1 MNMKVLHLSTFDLV
15 GGAARAAYRIHQAM
29 LGINIDSQLIVQHKQ
44 SNDPTVIAAESKLVA
59 KLRSVG
65 DASVLN
71 FYQHRL
77 QMFSPQWFPDALLK
91 SVDRFAP
98 DSIHLNWVCNGFVP
112 IETVAKFKQPLIW
125 TIHDMWSF
133 TGGCHYTLGCN
144 RYTVSCGDCPQLQS
158 GRDLDLS
165 RLVWQRK
172 AKAWQNLNLTL
183 VATSKWMAKCVGES
197 SLFRDMPIE
206 VIPIGLDTNVFKPL
220 DSSIAREL
228 LNLPQAKHLVLF
240 GAIDGTGDTRKGF
253 HLLQQALDRLL
264 ELGWGDR
271 IELVVFGCSQ
281 PAKPLELGF
290 PVHYLGKLQDNLSLR
305 IAYAAADVTI
315 APSIEEAF
323 GQIASESFACGTP
336 VVVFAN
342 TGLADIVDCHQNG
355 YVAKYC
361 DTADLAR
368 GIAWV
373 LEDSERHRRLRQ
385 AAREKA
391 EREYTMPVQAH
402 RYQSL
407 LHKILDRSKT
417 TPTR

>member
-1 MNMKVLHLSTFDLV
+1 MNMKVLHLSTFDTV

-29 LGINIDSQLIVQHKQ
+29 LKIKIDSHLIVQHKL
-44 SNDPTVIAAESKLVA
+44 SRDSTVTAAESKLVA

-65 DASVLN
+65 DAAVLN
-71 FYQHRL
+71 FYPHCQ
-77 QMFSPQWFPDALLK
+77 QMFSPQWFPDDLGK
-91 SVDRFAP
+91 IVDQFAP
-98 DSIHLNWVCNGFVP
+98 DLIHLNWICNGFVP
-112 IETVAKFKQPLIW
+112 IEAFAKFKQPLVL
-125 TIHDMWSF
+125 TLHDMWLF

-158 GRDLDLS
+158 GQDADLS

-172 AKAWQNLNLTL
+172 AKAWQNLDLTI
-183 VATSKWMAKCVGES
+183 VATSQWMAKCAGES

-206 VIPIGLDTNVFKPL
+206 VIPIGLDTHVFKPI
-220 DSSIAREL
+220 DSAIAREL
-228 LNLPQAKHLVLF
+228 LNLPQAKQLVLF
-240 GAIDGTGDTRKGF
+240 GAIDAMGDTRKGF
-253 HLLQQALDRLL
+253 HLLQQALNHLL
-264 ELGWGDR
+264 EEGWGDQF
-271 IELVVFGCSQ
+271 ELVVFGCSK
-281 PAKPLELGF
+281 PDKPLDLGF
-290 PVHYLGKLQDNLSLR
+290 PVHYLGKLQDALCLR

-336 VVVFAN
+336 VVAFAN

-355 YVAKYC
+355 YVAQYC

-373 LEDSERHRRLRQ
+373 LEDSERHGRLRQ
-385 AAREKA
+385 AARAKA
-391 EREYTMPVQAH
+391 EREYAMQVQAH

-407 LHKILDRSKT
+407 LHKILDRSPST
-417 TPTR
+417 SIC